1 MNYLKYIHILIFF
14 PGYIFLAFFFFF
26 PTEWGK
32 NRNVALS
39 GRQWRYRKWF
49 APVHSIWIYFFIFA
63 YRADILASLVQNG
76 LISYD
81 TALRFM

>member
-1 MNYLKYIHILIFF
+1 MNYIKFLHVTFFF
-14 PGYIFLAFFFFF
+14 PGYVFLAACFFF

-32 NRNVALS
+32 SRNVAMS

-49 APVHSIWIYFFIFA
+49 APIHSLWIYFVLWNV
-63 YRADILASLVQNG
+63 RADILAYMVEAD

-81 TALRFM
+81 FALTLM